1 MSRDQYEVLQLI
13 GTGSFGSVSKIKR
26 KSDGH
31 VMVWKE
37 INFGRMSE
45 KEKTQ
50 LVSEV
55 NIIREL
61 RNPFIVKY
69 HDRIVHKASTK
80 LYIIMEYCGG
90 GDLENVIKR
99 CRRERTNIDEGLIWR
114 VLAQSVLALKDCHR
128 RVENNVKKPIL
139 HRDLKPGNILLDND
153 KNIKMADFGLAKELS
168 SKSQLA
174 KTNLGTPYYMAP
186 EIINEKDYDE
196 KADIWSLGCLIY
208 QLAALKPPFD
218 GANAYKLGMNINAG
232 RYSRIPNKYS
242 QELMNVIARMLQLQP
257 RKRPSVEELEVAPG
271 ISNAMRSAR
280 NIVNIYNQQQSL
292 NIRNKE
298 LKVKEAAVLTK
309 EAELKKLEAY
319 LNDKQKALT
328 KWQHR
333 LEAQSQT
340 LHNPTASDQDMEAIT
355 EGLKAAQVTIQRRRS
370 YDGVLDND
378 QKSDIKELE
387 QRANVPPP
395 VPQEVE
401 VSVGVKHRV
410 HSSTATAVMHSNR
423 RNAPPPPP
431 RPVKQQDNTIGNV
444 VKAVKE
450 VPQEKE
456 NRGKENIQREGSIM
470 SNRPSLNL
478 AQMKR
483 RSQAALHNAV
493 SKAQTNIYGHGQQM
507 SPEVENKKLRVLR
520 DISVNK

>member
-1 MSRDQYEVLQLI
+1 
-13 GTGSFGSVSKIKR
+13 
-26 KSDGH
+26 
-31 VMVWKE
+31 
-37 INFGRMSE
+37 
-45 KEKTQ
+45 
-50 LVSEV
+50 
-55 NIIREL
+55 
-61 RNPFIVKY
+61 
-69 HDRIVHKASTK
+69 
-80 LYIIMEYCGG
+80 
-90 GDLENVIKR
+90 
-99 CRRERTNIDEGLIWR
+99 
-114 VLAQSVLALKDCHR
+114 
-128 RVENNVKKPIL
+128 
-139 HRDLKPGNILLDND
+139 
-153 KNIKMADFGLAKELS
+153 
-168 SKSQLA
+168 
-174 KTNLGTPYYMAP
+174 
-186 EIINEKDYDE
+186 
-196 KADIWSLGCLIY
+196 
-208 QLAALKPPFD
+208 
-218 GANAYKLGMNINAG
+218 
-232 RYSRIPNKYS
+232 
-242 QELMNVIARMLQLQP
+242 MNVIARMLQLQP

-292 NIRNKE
+292 NIRSKE

-319 LNDKQKALT
+319 LNDKQKALK

-333 LEAQSQT
+333 LEVQSQT

-431 RPVKQQDNTIGNV
+431 RPLKQQDNTIGNV